1 MKTELN
7 ELEAKIAQ
15 LAELCQRLRQ
25 DNNEIRQALV
35 MSQDENRRLQEKV
48 DGAKARIQT
57 LLQSIP
63 EGAAE

>member
-7 ELEAKIAQ
+7 ELEGKIAQ

-35 MSQDENRRLQEKV
+35 MSQDENRRLQDKV

-63 EGAAE
+63 EGTAE